1 MTTQTTNP
9 APIHLAQASGPA
21 QVNHHLLH
29 NGSMVSTCCGMQT
42 NPRYGRVTCFAADA
56 TCRYCLPRPK
66 TYPSFDR
73 QGRPIRVTV
82 PERES

>member
-9 APIHLAQASGPA
+9 APIHLAQAGTA
-21 QVNHHLLH
+21 
-29 NGSMVSTCCGMQT
+29 GRTMVQTACGIQT
-42 NPRYGRVTCFAADA
+42 SPRHGRVTCFAADA